1 LKSLCFIVESGTD
14 VRLVEGLAQRFD
26 LSIVARRIEG
36 GVEISQTPQT
46 AIPILI
52 GPPSRFAFAR
62 FVWRHLRKHRNE
74 LNLVLV
80 QGYGL
85 AALVANLAG
94 RLNRIPTAMIVCS
107 PVEAYYRCRRE
118 NPVGGKNFRRRELF
132 MLTALARVNA
142 IVGRQ
147 YVVLSHF
154 LATVVKQHGGRA
166 PVSVIPVYGV
176 DSSLFTPP
184 VESKMSL
191 RERLG
196 LPTAGSLIFFS
207 SRVAPEKDCETLL
220 AAFRSLLDEGRD
232 LWLLHRSG
240 GYQTFIAEAEKFGVR
255 ERVIA
260 TDAVH
265 PHRQLPLDYQ
275 ASDLCIQASRE
286 EGLGFSPLE
295 ALACEVPV
303 VATAV
308 GGLQETIVDGETG
321 WSCPVGDSQAMARC
335 IAQVLDDRDEA
346 DRRAAAG
353 REMVCARY
361 ERDVV
366 FEQLERMTWIGAKS
380 EIENQRSEV
389 TGRQGRGRIAK

>member
-14 VRLVEGLAQRFD
+14 VRLVEGLAQRFA

-36 GVEISQTPQT
+36 GVEISQTPNT
-46 AIPILI
+46 EIPIVI
-52 GPPSRFAFAR
+52 GPASRFAFAR

-94 RLNRIPTAMIVCS
+94 RFSRVPTAMIVCS
-107 PVEAYYRCRRE
+107 PVEAYYRCRKE
-118 NPVGGKNFRRRELF
+118 NPVAGKSFRRRELF
-132 MLTALARVNA
+132 TLSVLARVNA
-142 IVGRQ
+142 LVGRQ

-154 LATVVKQHGGRA
+154 LATVVNKHGSRA

-176 DSSLFTPP
+176 DVSLFTPP
-184 VESKMSL
+184 KESKASL

-196 LPTAGSLIFFS
+196 LPATGSLIFFS
-207 SRVAPEKDCETLL
+207 SRVAPEKDCATLL
-220 AAFRSLLDEGRD
+220 AAVRSLLDEGRD

-265 PHRQLPLDYQ
+265 PQRQLPLDYQ

-295 ALACEVPV
+295 ALACEVSV

-308 GGLQETIVDGETG
+308 GGLKETIVDGETG
-321 WSCPVGDSQAMARC
+321 WTCPVGDSHALAKC
-335 IAQVLDDRDEA
+335 IAQALDDRVEA
-346 DRRAAAG
+346 GRRAAAG

-361 ERDVV
+361 ERAVV
-366 FEQLERMTWIGAKS
+366 FEQLERMTWIGAKA
-380 EIENQRSEV
+380 EIKDQRSEV
-389 TGRQGRGRIAK
+389 RGRQSEVR